1 MRGYVSMLSFRQLV
15 LFVLGM
21 AFFVQSLVISYNHF
35 SGYYVLH
42 DYGHFLFRFFRGTLM
57 SVVAGAII
65 SCVDLFIIERV
76 DRSIPWQNNVLN
88 RVFAE
93 FLIGTISVMLIG
105 IFITLAAHII
115 NPYTEP
121 INRVLFYNALIY
133 GVVNIVVI
141 AIFEAWL
148 LFAKN
153 QHAQKEIKRIEEELF
168 EIKFEVLK
176 SQINPHFMF
185 NSLNVLSSLIKNDIE
200 GANRFIE
207 EFSWI
212 YRYVLEYIE
221 KPLTTL
227 SGELDFS
234 RSYIFLQQ
242 IRYGDNLSV
251 VIDVDDQYLDYMMPP
266 LSLQVVLE
274 NALKHNVV
282 NNKTPLT
289 IKICV
294 VDGSLHV
301 SHILQPRVSNIKST
315 GIGQVNLYKR
325 YALVCKVEPV
335 FSILN
340 DNYVAQLPLIY

>member
-1 MRGYVSMLSFRQLV
+1 
-15 LFVLGM
+15 
-21 AFFVQSLVISYNHF
+21 
-35 SGYYVLH
+35 
-42 DYGHFLFRFFRGTLM
+42 M

-65 SCVDLFIIERV
+65 SCVDLFIIERL
-76 DRSIPWQNNVLN
+76 DRSIPWSNNVLK

-93 FLIGTISVMLIG
+93 FFIGTISVMLIG
-105 IFITLAAHII
+105 VFITLAAHII
-115 NPYTEP
+115 TPYTEP
-121 INRVLFYNALIY
+121 LEYVLFYDALIY

-141 AIFEAWL
+141 TVFEAWL

-185 NSLNVLSSLIKNDIE
+185 NSLNVLSSLIKSDVD
-200 GANRFIE
+200 GASKFID

-227 SGELDFS
+227 SGELAFS

-242 IRYGDNLSV
+242 IRYGNNLSV
-251 VIDVDDQYLDYMMPP
+251 TIDVDENYLDYLMPP

-274 NALKHNVV
+274 NAIKHNVV
-282 NNKTPLT
+282 NNKTPLV
-289 IKICV
+289 INICI
-294 VDGSLHV
+294 VDESLNI
-301 SHILQPRVSNIKST
+301 SHILQPRISKIEST
-315 GIGQVNLYKR
+315 GIGQANLYKR
-325 YALVCKVEPV
+325 YALVCKREPV
-335 FSILN
+335 FYIVN
-340 DNYVAQLPLIY
+340 EKYVAHLPLIY